1 MDSVV
6 EDHMPVVITR
16 RNAESVVMVSLSD
29 WSSMEET
36 ARLLSSPTNAARLA
50 EAIGQLDSA
59 AGVERDLIEP

>member
-29 WSSMEET
+29 WNAMKET
-36 ARLLSSPTNAARLA
+36 ARLLSPPTNAARLA
-50 EAIGQLDSA
+50 DAIRQLESGD
-59 AGVERDLIEP
+59 GVERALIEP

>member
-29 WSSMEET
+29 RNAMKET

-50 EAIGQLDSA
+50 DAIRQLEGGD
-59 AGVERDLIEP
+59 GVERVLIEP